1 MSLLTAT
8 QGTPNRVFGLLRLL
22 SEAGTPLSVETI
34 AGWLVPEN
42 TIGNNE
48 VVRPKEG
55 LEQTLS
61 AARSLR
67 LLSDG
72 SPVTA
77 TAEVPNT
84 IQAFADLA
92 HQHLCDLPATDAN
105 AVVLKV
111 YAWFVLREDRDAA
124 SLHRRERD
132 GLASEIDGAFP
143 RAKDEDPKAFN
154 STKIAPWVRWVS
166 FLGLGMELP
175 NTIFFPYPA
184 ERVLRELRRIAADA
198 GFDRDMDFREVQ
210 KELSKRAPYLDHG
223 DVFLEMSDRTG
234 WRPRTLSRVLSGA
247 LRELHQEGEIRL
259 IALGD
264 SADRVQF
271 APDPNDLT
279 GLPGANRIRVF
290 EEASR
295 AV

>member
-8 QGTPNRVFGLLRLL
+8 QGSPNRVFGLLRLL

-34 AGWLVPEN
+34 AGWLVPRN
-42 TIGNNE
+42 MIGNNE

-61 AARSLR
+61 AARSLG
-67 LLSDG
+67 LISDG
-72 SPVTA
+72 SAVTA
-77 TAEVPNT
+77 LVEVPDT
-84 IQAFADLA
+84 LTAFADMA
-92 HQHLCDLPATDAN
+92 HRHLCELPKTDAN

-111 YAWFVLREDRDAA
+111 YAWFVLRADRDAA
-124 SLHRRERD
+124 ALHRRDRD

-143 RAKDEDPKAFN
+143 RAQDKDPKTFN
-154 STKIAPWVRWVS
+154 STKIAPWIRWVS
-166 FLGLGMELP
+166 FLGLGAELP
-175 NTIFFPYPA
+175 NTIFFPSPA
-184 ERVLRELRRIAADA
+184 ERVLRELRGIAADA
-198 GFDRDMDFREVQ
+198 GFDREMGFHEVQ
-210 KELSKRAPYLDHG
+210 KQLSKRAPYLDHG

-279 GLPGANRIRVF
+279 GLPGANRIRIF
-290 EEASR
+290 EEASG